1 MITYNKQKG
10 VWSRWPAKK
19 GIPGSFLKMHENIIK
34 FDKIGENISRG
45 DNMNPE
51 QIILLIFNERLYN
64 AGEIT
69 KDQKD
74 KVEKEVK
81 LGKYNEYC

>member
-1 MITYNKQKG
+1 
-10 VWSRWPAKK
+10 
-19 GIPGSFLKMHENIIK
+19 
-34 FDKIGENISRG
+34 
-45 DNMNPE
+45 MNPE